1 VDCVN
6 LLIAGPVELV
16 KPDESVT
23 GIDMPRIDELL
34 ASVTDFLRQD
44 VMSNTQGRTNFLAR
58 VASNSLDI
66 VQREVA
72 LGKTCIANESQR
84 LIELFACEKSL
95 VDLRWRLVNGLRDES
110 IGLDLPGLADHLRA
124 TVVNQ
129 IAIDQPRYAG
139 FTTATKA

>member
-1 VDCVN
+1 
-6 LLIAGPVELV
+6 LV
-16 KPDESVT
+16 KAHESIT

-72 LGKTCIANESQR
+72 LGQTCLANESQR
-84 LIELFACEKSL
+84 LNELFASDAS
-95 VDLRWRLVNGLRDES
+95 VADLRWRLVHGLRDDS
-110 IGLDLPGLADHLRA
+110 ISLDLPGLADHLRA

-139 FTTATKA
+139 FATATKA